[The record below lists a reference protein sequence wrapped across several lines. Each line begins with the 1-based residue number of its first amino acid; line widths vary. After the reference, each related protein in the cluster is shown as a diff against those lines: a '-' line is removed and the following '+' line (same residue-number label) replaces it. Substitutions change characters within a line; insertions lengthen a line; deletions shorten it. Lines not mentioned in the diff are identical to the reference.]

1 MAPKLYTVFFW
12 SIHFHCWSNKE
23 QVWTI
28 LDTERLKF
36 TGFNQ
41 GLEKSDKIGSLIF
54 KVSNLWISLSKRQNR
69 IWVNQFDDPN
79 RTSNERNC
87 NFFVNITL
95 PLIPSIYILDSDLIL
110 SGLYRFSPIPTNSTG
125 FWTVLSKIYRFLPDD
140 TLLFLFSL
148 FQRTLQTIYNLYMI
162 YNIISKASRS
172 GLPYVKDRFFY
183 FRFYI

>member
-1 MAPKLYTVFFW
+1 MIHLLSLYAVRF
-12 SIHFHCWSNKE
+12 
-23 QVWTI
+23 V
-28 LDTERLKF
+28 LDPHHTGRTSCSKVLK
-36 TGFNQ
+36 
-41 GLEKSDKIGSLIF
+41 KSDKVSSLIL
-54 KVSNLWISLSKRQNR
+54 KISNLWISLSKRQNR
-69 IWVNQFDDPN
+69 VRVNQFDDPN

-87 NFFVNITL
+87 NFFVNFTW

-110 SGLYRFSPIPTNSTG
+110 SGLYRFPPIPTNFTG

-162 YNIISKASRS
+162 YNIISKAPRS